1 MVLSLFVLILIIIV
15 VLLIVFN
22 NMQNKYILK
31 WALGIGIII
40 VLNLFFHFAT
50 RLVYKIPEYEDFCQ
64 SKQVEIRPDT
74 EESCVAE
81 GGAWITPAKEYYEEA
96 PMTPPIGA
104 EKAYCDPTY
113 TCRQEFEDVRDVY
126 QRNVFVV
133 MVVLGLVSLIL
144 GFALAANEAISLGLS
159 YGGILSFIIA
169 SIQYWS
175 AMDDYLR
182 VIILALALAIL
193 IYLGYRKFK

>member
-1 MVLSLFVLILIIIV
+1 
-15 VLLIVFN
+15 
-22 NMQNKYILK
+22 
-31 WALGIGIII
+31 
-40 VLNLFFHFAT
+40 
-50 RLVYKIPEYEDFCQ
+50 
-64 SKQVEIRPDT
+64 
-74 EESCVAE
+74 
-81 GGAWITPAKEYYEEA
+81 
-96 PMTPPIGA
+96 MTPPIGA

-193 IYLGYRKFK
+193 ICSSLLLIPSLAFRISGLMVMAWSYTVVTPGMVCRAISSVVSGTMMSNSS

>member
-1 MVLSLFVLILIIIV
+1 MVLPLFILILVIVII
-15 VLLIVFN
+15 LLISLN
-22 NMQNKYILK
+22 NMQNKNILK
-31 WALGIGIII
+31 WALVIGIII

-74 EESCVAE
+74 EESCVAQ
-81 GGAWITPAKEYYEEA
+81 GGAWITPEAEYYREA
-96 PMTPPIGA
+96 PVPMPIDA
-104 EKAYCDPTY
+104 NKAYCDTTY
-113 TCRQEFEDVRDVY
+113 TCRQTYEDARELY
-126 QRNVFVV
+126 QRNVFIV
-133 MVVLGLVSLIL
+133 MVVLGLLSLVL
-144 GFALAANEAISLGLS
+144 GFALAASEVISLGLS

-182 VIILALALAIL
+182 VIILGLALAVL